1 MIFGKNTENK
11 NESEDFLKKASK
23 CNPKGLK
30 ELLKQIEA
38 EIAKCKGKDHDLQI
52 AKTIITSRLA
62 SMRDSGKI
70 AL

>member
-1 MIFGKNTENK
+1 MKFRKNTENK
-11 NESEDFLKKASK
+11 VESEDFLKKASK
-23 CNPKGLK
+23 CKPKGLK

-38 EIAKCKGKDHDLQI
+38 EIAKCKGKNEDLII

-70 AL
+70 PL